1 MSGLFDWFL
10 PAHARGDAAKET
22 RYKGV
27 AKALLS
33 ISLVVSIL
41 FAAYLAER
49 GAMSSL
55 EVVLFLAAIATPA
68 AGAVAM
74 RYLAHATPA
83 LVVTNLCGVLIVA
96 VWSFATGGVHSPALP
111 WLLALLAVLSTFGN
125 DRILLLVAAIDFA
138 AVGFLYAATVN
149 GWLPASLVPE
159 DVQSG
164 LQVLSMSSA
173 VAVVALSAIL
183 VLRERV
189 RAKALLREARDAAE
203 AASRAKSAFLSS
215 VSHELRT
222 PLHSIIGFA
231 ELLKLSGDRALD
243 ESQRGHVDRIIEAGE
258 ELSGLVA
265 GIIEMSRIEAGGRP
279 MQLQDVS
286 VADLVSHSV
295 SALAA
300 DAHRKGIRVQDQSGA
315 SASRRV
321 RADPTFALRALKNL
335 LSNAV
340 KFNRQGGRITILCS
354 EPKHGV
360 LRLTVDDT
368 GRGIPAEQQARVF
381 EPFARLAAESGNIRG
396 MGLGLA
402 ITKRLVE
409 ACQGRVGFRSKEGE
423 GSSFWIELPLARQ

>member
-1 MSGLFDWFL
+1 MSDLFDWFL

-49 GAMSSL
+49 GTMSLL
-55 EVVLFLAAIATPA
+55 EYVLFLAAIATPT

-83 LVVTNLCGVLIVA
+83 LVVTNFCGVVIVA
-96 VWSFATGGVHSPALP
+96 GWSFATGGVHSPTLP

-125 DRILLLVAAIDFA
+125 VRILIFVAAVDFA
-138 AVGFLYAATVN
+138 AVGFLYAATVYD
-149 GWLPASLVPE
+149 WLPESLVPE
-159 DVQSG
+159 DVVSE

-215 VSHELRT
+215 VSHEFRT

-231 ELLKLSGDRALD
+231 ELLKLPGDRVLD
-243 ESQRGHVDRIIEAGE
+243 ASQSGHVDRIIEAGE
-258 ELSGLVA
+258 ELNGLVA

-279 MQLQDVS
+279 IQLQDVS
-286 VADLVSHSV
+286 VVDLVAHSL
-295 SALAA
+295 SAIAA
-300 DAHRKGIRVQDQSGA
+300 DADKKGIQIQDQSGV
-315 SASRRV
+315 SANRRV
-321 RADPTFALRALKNL
+321 RADPSFALRALRNL

-354 EPKHGV
+354 EPEPGV
-360 LRLTVDDT
+360 LRLTVNDT
-368 GRGIPAEQQARVF
+368 GRGIPTEQQSRVF
-381 EPFARLAAESGNIRG
+381 EPFARLTAESGNVRG

-409 ACQGRVGFRSKEGE
+409 ACQGRVGFRSREGE
-423 GSSFWIELPLARQ
+423 GSSFWIELPVAQR